1 MKALKTAVIG
11 AGHLGKYH
19 AEKYHLL
26 SSSQLTHICDTD
38 KNLAEKY
45 ASQYDSAS
53 ITDYHQ
59 LIGKVNAVSIVTPSQ
74 THFKIAKCMLENNI
88 HVLLEKP
95 MTTTLAEADA
105 LIALAE
111 KNQLVLQIGHIE
123 RYNPTFNGLLK
134 HLNKPKYIEANRVAP
149 FSIRN
154 TDVPVTLDLMIHS
167 IDLILSM
174 VNSKIKGISA
184 IGTSVLTQNI
194 DIANARIEF
203 TCGTIANITA
213 SRVSFSTKREMRIFQ
228 HNQFIQADFQNKL
241 LSIHQK
247 GDKETS
253 PGIAELI
260 ATNEV
265 FDDNDAL
272 LDEIN
277 DFLDSI
283 IHKKTPLVT
292 GEDGRNALATAIK
305 INQLINEGEKI
316 E

>member
-1 MKALKTAVIG
+1 
-11 AGHLGKYH
+11 
-19 AEKYHLL
+19 
-26 SSSQLTHICDTD
+26 
-38 KNLAEKY
+38 
-45 ASQYDSAS
+45 
-53 ITDYHQ
+53 
-59 LIGKVNAVSIVTPSQ
+59 
-74 THFKIAKCMLENNI
+74 
-88 HVLLEKP
+88 
-95 MTTTLAEADA
+95 
-105 LIALAE
+105 
-111 KNQLVLQIGHIE
+111 
-123 RYNPTFNGLLK
+123 
-134 HLNKPKYIEANRVAP
+134 
-149 FSIRN
+149 
-154 TDVPVTLDLMIHS
+154 MIHS

-174 VNSKIKGISA
+174 VDSNIKHISA
-184 IGTSVLTQNI
+184 IGTSVLTQDI

-228 HNQFIQADFQNKL
+228 HNQFIRADFQNKS

-247 GDKETS
+247 GDKEAS

-265 FDDNDAL
+265 FDNNDAL
-272 LDEIN
+272 LDEID

-305 INQLINEGEKI
+305 INQLINQGGKI